1 MARNQR
7 RRRARRKNSGLL
19 VLCVFIEILAVTALV
34 LIVGWNRGVG
44 DWLRNQSRPVVQEL
58 DLSGINSP
66 YALLMQV
73 KGGKVVGQIN
83 GEEQMYPASLTKMMT
98 VLVAAEELRSSAEVT
113 LTSDMFA
120 GLYERDATQA
130 GFQPDETVTVRDLLY
145 GAILP
150 SGAECCQALA
160 VASAG
165 SVEEFLNLMNKKA
178 EKLGME
184 HTHFC
189 DTTGLH
195 EPDHYS
201 TALDMAILLK
211 ECLKNDELREI
222 LSSSVHS
229 TKGTNVHPDGI
240 TFYSSLFKSLS
251 DPGVTG
257 GQILGGKTG
266 YTDAAGYCLAS
277 FAEVGGREYILVTGG
292 TTVPNGHIQDAQTI
306 YNRLGVAYQA
316 LESEG

>member
-1 MARNQR
+1 MAGNR
-7 RRRARRKNSGLL
+7 RRRRRKRRKNTGVL
-19 VLCVFIEILAVTALV
+19 VLCIFIEILAAAALI
-34 LIVGWNRGVG
+34 LMVGWNRGIG
-44 DWLRNQSRPVVQEL
+44 DWLEAQGRPVVQEL
-58 DLSGINSP
+58 DLGGINSP

-73 KGGKVVGQIN
+73 NGGKVIGQTG

-98 VLVAAEELRSSAEVT
+98 VLVASENLKSSAEVT
-113 LTSDMFA
+113 LTDGMFA
-120 GLYERDATQA
+120 GLYEQDATQA

-160 VASAG
+160 EASAG
-165 SVEEFLNLMNKKA
+165 SVEAFIELMNKKA

-189 DTTGLH
+189 DATGLH

-201 TALDMAILLK
+201 TALDMAVLLK
-211 ECLKNDELREI
+211 ACLREDEI
-222 LSSSVHS
+222 REIMESSVHS

-240 TFYSSLFKSLS
+240 TFYSTLFKSLP
-251 DPGVTG
+251 DANVTG
-257 GQILGGKTG
+257 GRILGGKTG
-266 YTDAAGYCLAS
+266 YTDPAGYCLAS

-292 TTVPNGHIQDAQTI
+292 TSVPNGHIQDAQTI
-306 YNRLGVAYQA
+306 YNRLGEAYQA
-316 LESEG
+316 LENE